1 MPLKEG
7 REWSYLVHDDLGS
20 RVMTVR
26 AGETVRVG
34 PASGRLLMGEGGDS
48 RMAWSGGELLVSE
61 FSAMRFDPPL
71 VLLKPEQE
79 ETTWRFEGLCMGRR
93 GEGRVTAHISQKPA
107 ALNLSGQEVST
118 LLVTLTMTFQN
129 QEIELKTWFEQGR
142 GIVRQ
147 EQQNDGER
155 VLFLVLEM
163 TAGG

>member
-61 FSAMRFDPPL
+61 FSAMRFDPAMAQTVAKAEVPV
-71 VLLKPEQE
+71 VLMHLRGRPKDMQAGKIVYEGGVVAAVKRGLKEA
-79 ETTWRFEGLCMGRR
+79 LD
-93 GEGRVTAHISQKPA
+93 TATEA
-107 ALNLSGQEVST
+107 
-118 LLVTLTMTFQN
+118 
-129 QEIELKTWFEQGR
+129 
-142 GIVRQ
+142 
-147 EQQNDGER
+147 
-155 VLFLVLEM
+155 
-163 TAGG
+163 